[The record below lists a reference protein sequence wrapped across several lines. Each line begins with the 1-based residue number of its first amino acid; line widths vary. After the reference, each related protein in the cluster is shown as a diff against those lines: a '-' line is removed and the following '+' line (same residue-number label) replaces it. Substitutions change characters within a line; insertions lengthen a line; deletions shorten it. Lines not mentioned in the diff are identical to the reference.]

1 MFSRSNENS
10 SNNLCFNICYA
21 QMELRSICILLTCE
35 CFKNSRFGEV
45 RGLGGGGGGEAV
57 VYGGYK
63 TYLSVQGIQEEA
75 SWIQT
80 LSTC

>member
-45 RGLGGGGGGEAV
+45 RGLGGGGG
-57 VYGGYK
+57 
-63 TYLSVQGIQEEA
+63 
-75 SWIQT
+75 
-80 LSTC
+80 